1 MKYDYMMR
9 YFFLINFFLTL
20 FFIINF
26 GFAQQTQNDNIL
38 KVEALNIQ
46 NGLSQS
52 TVNDVL
58 EDRDGFVWIATD
70 DGLNRY
76 DGQKFTIY
84 KHIRSDS
91 TTIPDNEV
99 KKLYEDKTGKIWIG
113 TVSGL
118 CVYDKNT
125 NQFKSYRNHEKNSTS
140 LINNYITAIEQDKDF
155 LWVGTLKGLSK
166 FDTKKE
172 IFTNYFVKEKDS
184 LILGNNEITSLL
196 IDNQNQLW
204 IGTAKGLNV
213 WTADR
218 KPKDLFRYTIWK
230 DSTTILGSRI
240 SSLYQDTK
248 KRIWVGTNNCV
259 HLYNL
264 SSNDFQRFL
273 LPNEGVYTVYKIRET
288 QNGEI
293 WAASDELIYKIN
305 PQSIS
310 VSIYRTSV
318 SPIGN
323 VQTMYS
329 SKNGTMW
336 LGTRDVGLIKYN
348 PSANRFRLYKAEKG
362 NKNSLVDRNIW
373 AILKDNKGIVWV
385 GTDEAVSRI
394 NRNDTTSKNQVSYH
408 NFLKGN
414 KNTDYQGEGAYSI
427 AETDSG
433 KMWFVV
439 GTTII
444 RMDSFSKEKGGVF
457 TSLVA
462 KEDSN
467 SVQSTLLYIH
477 EDSKNTLWAAS
488 FNGIYQL
495 IPTPITKENK
505 LGYTTKV
512 YLKDTEVW
520 HIFEDFENTLWLS
533 TNKGLVKMIRNEEN
547 EPTDFVHYSSDLQDI
562 ASISSN
568 TVRSVTEDSKGN
580 LWIGTNN
587 GLNKMDKKT
596 NTFEHWGERN
606 ELANYAIYGIL
617 ADKNDNLWISTN
629 RGLFKFLNDEESQ
642 NIADDRRIIVYDTR
656 DGLQSLEFNT
666 GAFYKAKDGEMFF
679 GGIEGLNSFYPK
691 DIQANQEKRRV
702 ILTGLKVFGE
712 KIKVNQEKE
721 GRILLP
727 KALNNLE
734 KLYLTYEDK
743 IITFEFVS
751 PNFNKPE
758 YDTYLYKLEGFDEE
772 WNKTTNIRQAT
783 YTNLPAKNYTFRV
796 KVINGDNIE
805 SEETTLK
812 LSVSPPFWRSWWFIC
827 LCGLLVLGASIGFYK
842 HRMKTVRVQNEKLE
856 NLVQQRTS
864 QLKEKNEEVN
874 QQNEEILQQN
884 EQLEQQQKLVE
895 TAYQNVNLLSEVGKQ
910 ITSNL
915 SVEMIIEMVYD
926 SVNKLLDAS
935 VFSIGIYNEEKNA
948 LDFINAKE
956 KRKTLPFHQ
965 TFLNENNL
973 PAYCFNKNAEI
984 KIDDLQKEYDNY
996 IPNHKIEIIEGE
1008 IPESL
1013 IYVPIIYKN
1022 ETIGVLTVQ
1031 SFDRYTYNDN
1041 HLNIIRNIAVYAAI
1055 ALVNAKSYQQIAEQS
1070 KAINIQNKN
1079 ITASINYASRIQRA
1093 MLPPIKEIKNAFE
1106 EAFVFW
1112 LPRDVVSGDFYWFAK
1127 VENKICIAAV
1137 DCTGH
1142 GVPGACMSMIGNDM
1156 LNHIVL
1162 GKKITDPAL
1171 ILLHLHEQVSLAL
1184 RQSETQNQDGMDM
1197 ALCVYDEDL
1206 KTMAFAGAKN
1216 PIYYVQ
1222 DKKLKQIAGAKSP
1235 IGGRWSRKEEDR
1247 TFETHTIQVDK
1258 PTTFFLCTDGYQ
1270 DQFGGKK
1277 DRKLMKKKMKSLFV
1291 EIAELE
1297 DIKQKE
1303 KLENYFFKWKK
1314 EEEQVDDVLVMGFKV
1329 G

>member
-1 MKYDYMMR
+1 MR
-9 YFFLINFFLTL
+9 YVFSITLFFLINFT
-20 FFIINF
+20 
-26 GFAQQTQNDNIL
+26 FAQQNQNDKIL

-46 NGLSQS
+46 HGLSQS
-52 TVNDVL
+52 TVNDIL

-84 KHIRSDS
+84 KHIRSDA
-91 TTIPDNEV
+91 TTIPDNIV
-99 KKLYEDKTGKIWIG
+99 KKLHEDKNGKIWIG

-125 NQFKSYRNHEKNSTS
+125 NQFKSYRNDDKNSNS
-140 LINNYITAIEQDKDF
+140 LIDNYITALKEDKNF
-155 LWVGTLKGLSK
+155 IWVGTQKGLSK

-172 IFTNYFVKEKDS
+172 IFTNYSVKEKDS

-204 IGTAKGLNV
+204 IGTTKGLNV

-218 KPKDLFRYTIWK
+218 KPKDLFRYTVWK

-240 SSLYQDTK
+240 SSIYQDTK
-248 KRIWVGTNNCV
+248 NRIWVGTTNCA
-259 HLYNL
+259 HLYNPS
-264 SSNDFQRFL
+264 SSNFQRFL
-273 LPNEGVYTVYKIRET
+273 LSNEEVYTVYKISET

-293 WAASDELIYKIN
+293 WAASDDLIYKIN

-310 VSIYRTSV
+310 VSIYTTSV
-318 SPIGN
+318 NPIGN

-336 LGTRDVGLIKYN
+336 IGTRDVGLIKYN
-348 PSANRFRLYKAEKG
+348 PSANRFRLYKTEKG

-373 AILKDNKGIVWV
+373 AILKDSKGMVWV
-385 GTDEAVSRI
+385 GTDEAISRI
-394 NRNDTTSKNQVSYH
+394 NRNDTTSKNQISYYH
-408 NFLKGN
+408 FFKGN
-414 KNTDYQGEGAYSI
+414 KNTDYQGKGAYSI
-427 AETDSG
+427 VETDSG

-444 RMDSFSKEKGGVF
+444 RMDTLSKEKGGIF
-457 TSLVA
+457 TSLLS
-462 KEDSN
+462 KEDFN

-477 EDSKNTLWAAS
+477 QDSKSTLWGAS

-495 IPTPITKENK
+495 IPVPITRENQ
-505 LGYTTKV
+505 LGYTTKA
-512 YLKDTEVW
+512 YLKGTEVW
-520 HIFEDFENTLWLS
+520 HVFEDSENILWLS
-533 TNKGLVKMIRNEEN
+533 TNKGLVKMIKNEQN
-547 EPTDFVHYSSDLQDI
+547 EPTDFISYTSDPKDI
-562 ASISSN
+562 TSISSN
-568 TVRSVTEDSKGN
+568 TVRSITEDSKGN

-596 NTFEHWGERN
+596 GTFEHWGERN

-617 ADKNDNLWISTN
+617 ADEKDNLWLSTN
-629 RGLFKFLNDEESQ
+629 KGLFKFLNDEQSKSL
-642 NIADDRRIIVYDTR
+642 ADDRRIIVYDTR

-666 GAFYKAKDGEMFF
+666 GAFYKAKDGELFF

-691 DIQANQEKRRV
+691 DIQANTEKRNV

-721 GRILLP
+721 GRIVLP

-734 KLYLTYEDK
+734 ELNLTYEDK
-743 IITFEFVS
+743 IITLEFVS

-758 YDTYLYKLEGFDEE
+758 YDTYLYKLEGFDKE
-772 WNKTTNIRQAT
+772 WNKTTTIKQAT
-783 YTNLPAKNYTFRV
+783 YTNLPAGNYTFRV

-812 LSVSPPFWRSWWFIC
+812 VSVSPPFWKSWWFIS
-827 LCGLLVLGASIGFYK
+827 LCGLVVLGASIGFYK
-842 HRMKTVRVQNEKLE
+842 HRMKTVKIQNEKLE
-856 NLVQQRTS
+856 ELVNQRTS

-884 EQLEQQQKLVE
+884 EQLEQQQRLVE
-895 TAYQNVNLLSEVGKQ
+895 TAYQNVSLLSEVGKQ

-935 VFSIGIYNEEKNA
+935 VFSIGIYNEDENT

-956 KRKTLPFHQ
+956 KGETLPFHQ
-965 TFLNENNL
+965 TLLSNDNL
-973 PAYCFNKNAEI
+973 PSYCFNQNAEMNI
-984 KIDDLQKEYDNY
+984 RDLQKEYNNY
-996 IPNHKIEIIEGE
+996 IPNQKLKVIEGE
-1008 IPESL
+1008 MPESL
-1013 IYVPIIYKN
+1013 IYVPINYKN

-1031 SFDRYTYNDN
+1031 SFKKYTYDEN
-1041 HLNIIRNIAVYAAI
+1041 HLSIIRNIAVYAAI
-1055 ALVNAKSYQQIAEQS
+1055 ALINAKSYQQITEQS
-1070 KAINIQNKN
+1070 EAITIQNKN

-1093 MLPPIKEIKNAFE
+1093 MLPPIKEIKSSFD
-1106 EAFVFW
+1106 EAFVLW
-1112 LPRDVVSGDFYWFAK
+1112 LPRDVVSGDFYWFT
-1127 VENKICIAAV
+1127 KIKDKTFIAAV

-1162 GKKITDPAL
+1162 GKEITDPSL
-1171 ILLHLHEQVSLAL
+1171 ILLHLHEQVSLVL

-1197 ALCVYDEDL
+1197 ALCVYDHTS
-1206 KTMAFAGAKN
+1206 KTMSFAGAKN
-1216 PIYYVQ
+1216 PLYYIQ
-1222 DKKLKQIAGAKSP
+1222 NKKLNYIAGAKSP
-1235 IGGRWSRKEEDR
+1235 IGGRWSRNESDR
-1247 TFETHTIQVDK
+1247 IFKTHTIQINE

-1277 DRKLMKKKMKSLFV
+1277 GKKLMKKTMKSLFA
-1291 EIAELE
+1291 EIAEVK
-1297 DIKQKE
+1297 DDKQKE
-1303 KLENYFFKWKK
+1303 KLENYFFDWKK

-1329 G
+1329 GNSNNS